1 MPCETV
7 STSPLRIGLL
17 GFGHLGQFI
26 HTHFQKEA
34 TQSKHDFELVFIWNR
49 SKEIFANYD
58 PQLRQDLIV
67 STIEEGLQRR
77 PELVVEVAHP
87 DIVERYA
94 EQILAVCD
102 LFIGSPTA
110 LAHAP
115 LETLLRRKS
124 AEAGHAI
131 YIGAGAFWGAEDIVK
146 MNERNTLRSLTI
158 TMKKHPDSFKLN
170 EPLHSKLIDERK
182 KLGDEQKEI
191 LIYSGPVRDLCRL
204 APNNVNTMAIGATVA
219 SHLGFDGVQGRL
231 IADASLIDRHVVEIE
246 LTGPTTTIDDQNT
259 VEFHVITTRTNPA
272 PVGVVTG
279 TATLL
284 SFISSIKRAKGQT
297 AGIHVV

>member
-1 MPCETV
+1 M
-7 STSPLRIGLL
+7 SSSPLRIGLL

-26 HTHFQKEA
+26 HEHWQKEA
-34 TQSKHDFELVFIWNR
+34 VQSKHDFELVFIWNR
-49 SKEIFANYD
+49 TKDIFANYD
-58 PQLRQDLIV
+58 HPLRQELIV
-67 STIEEGLQRR
+67 STIEEGLQRQ

-94 EQILAVCD
+94 EQILDVCD

-115 LETLLRRKS
+115 LEALLRRKS
-124 AEAGHAI
+124 ATSGRAI

-170 EPLHSKLIDERK
+170 EPLHSKLVDERK
-182 KLGDEQKEI
+182 KLGDQQSEI
-191 LIYSGPVRDLCRL
+191 LVYAGPVRDLCRW

-246 LTGPTTTIDDQNT
+246 LTGPTTTIDDQNI
-259 VEFHVITTRTNPA
+259 VEFHVKTTRTNPA

-284 SFISSIKRAKGQT
+284 SFISSIKRAKGHT
-297 AGIHVV
+297 TGIHVV